1 MANFSKNR
9 PVFKSKTEIY
19 KKSNWQKLRETLALW
34 ASNFRRALAKL
45 AFRINEKGSQRLT
58 IMVVPHSEKK
68 IVNLQISNYILFF
81 ATVIVSVTIA
91 TSIIAISNNQQ
102 TTKQFERLK
111 TQDGYKRIMIEE
123 YRKSIES
130 VNKRF
135 TMFKTDINNIIR
147 SAGKDKNIYNFN
159 EIEILDEY
167 SNRSVPKEVSDLE
180 KLKLELDV
188 TKENIRRMG
197 VFIAEQKNLLKSM
210 PSIYPMA
217 TRARIT
223 STFGLRI
230 DPVYKW
236 KQEMHQGIDMVA
248 LPGVP
253 VFSTADGEISIA
265 GFNGGYG
272 LMVEVR
278 HKYGFATRYAHLM
291 RFAPGVYVGSS
302 VKQGQTIGYVGTT
315 GKSTGYHLHYEV
327 RVGDR
332 VIDPEP
338 FVSML
343 P

>member
-9 PVFKSKTEIY
+9 PVFKSKAEIY
-19 KKSNWQKLRETLALW
+19 KKSNWMKFKEQVALFI
-34 ASNFRRALAKL
+34 SNLNRWFAKI
-45 AFRINEKGSQRLT
+45 AYRVNEKGSQRLT

-81 ATVIVSVTIA
+81 VTMIVSVTIA

-111 TQDGYKRIMIEE
+111 TQDGYKKIMIDE
-123 YRKSIES
+123 YRKSIDS

-135 TMFKTDINNIIR
+135 TMFKSDINNIIK

-167 SNRSVPKEVSDLE
+167 SNKNVPKEVSDLE

-197 VFIAEQKNLLKSM
+197 VFIAEQKTLLKSM
-210 PSIYPMA
+210 PSIYPLA
-217 TRARIT
+217 ARARIT
-223 STFGLRI
+223 SGFGLRI
-230 DPVYKW
+230 DPIYKW
-236 KQEMHQGIDMVA
+236 KNETHTGLDMCT
-248 LPGVP
+248 LPGIP
-253 VFSTADGEISIA
+253 VFASADGDVSMA

-272 LMVEVR
+272 LMVEIK
-278 HKYGFATRYAHLM
+278 HKYGFASRYAHMM
-291 RFAPGVYVGSS
+291 RFAPGIFVGST
-302 VKQGQTIGYVGTT
+302 VKQGQTIGYVGTS

-327 RVGDR
+327 RIGDQA
-332 VIDPEP
+332 VDPEP

>member
-9 PVFKSKTEIY
+9 PVFKSKAEMY
-19 KKSNWQKLRETLALW
+19 KKSNWVKFQEYISLLI
-34 ASNFRRALAKL
+34 SNLNRWFAKI
-45 AFRINEKGSQRLT
+45 AYRVNEKGSQRLT

-81 ATVIVSVTIA
+81 TTVILSVTIA

-102 TTKQFERLK
+102 TTKQLDRLK
-111 TQDGYKRIMIEE
+111 TQDGYKKIMIEE
-123 YRKSIES
+123 YRKSIDS

-135 TMFKTDINNIIR
+135 TMFKSDINNIIK

-159 EIEILDEY
+159 DIEILDEY
-167 SNRSVPKEVSDLE
+167 SNRNVPKEVSDLE

-210 PSIYPMA
+210 PSIYPLAM
-217 TRARIT
+217 RARV
-223 STFGLRI
+223 SSVYGNRV
-230 DPVYKW
+230 DPIYKW
-236 KQEMHQGIDMVA
+236 KSEFHSGLDMCT
-248 LPGVP
+248 LPGIP
-253 VFSTADGEISIA
+253 IFAAADGDISIA
-265 GFNGGYG
+265 GFTGGYG
-272 LMVEVR
+272 FLVEIK
-278 HKYGFATRYAHLM
+278 HKYGFFTRYGHMM
-291 RFAPGVYVGSS
+291 RFAPGIYVGST
-302 VKQGQTIGYVGTT
+302 VKQGQTIGYVGTS

-327 RVGDR
+327 RIGDR
-332 VIDPEP
+332 VVDPEP